1 MKAQEYR
8 EMSSD
13 ELEHQLEDLQRQLFE
28 LKSQAV
34 TQTLENSRSLRN
46 VRRGVARVKT
56 IIRESK
62 K

>member
-46 VRRGVARVKT
+46 VRREVARVKT

>member
-46 VRRGVARVKT
+46 IRREIARVKT
-56 IIRESK
+56 IIREGK